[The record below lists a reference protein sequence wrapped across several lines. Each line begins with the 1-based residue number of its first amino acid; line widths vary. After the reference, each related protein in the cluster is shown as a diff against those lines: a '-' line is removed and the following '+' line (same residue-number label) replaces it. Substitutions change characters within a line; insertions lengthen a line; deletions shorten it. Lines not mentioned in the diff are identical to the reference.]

1 MRGWIR
7 GWADV
12 VATVSCKKL
21 IMDVHYEAC
30 IQAIIT
36 YHSSVLGEK
45 VSKKDAQ
52 IMSLT
57 RDQYL

>member
-1 MRGWIR
+1 
-7 GWADV
+7 

-52 IMSLT
+52 TMSLT